1 MNFYKGIRKSGLIL
15 GLILGLQNLAS
26 AQELK
31 FEFNT
36 VDGWGYIT
44 EFELIAKNKLVNTT
58 IHTEMVWIR
67 EDNTLPAAWTAA
79 ICDNALCHNIDI
91 DSADFTMMQNDS
103 FDFKVNFYP
112 QTNNGRATNRVRVY
126 AKNDPSV
133 STTAVFNA
141 QGWGLSVYQ
150 TDAQGLL
157 IFPNPANEV
166 LVVELPRSNGGDI
179 QVLNALGQEVIHGFV
194 SGNKAELNTT
204 SLAEGVYVLNIRQG
218 DHTYTRKF
226 LKN

>member
-1 MNFYKGIRKSGLIL
+1 MKIYSAIRKTLLFTGLFW
-15 GLILGLQNLAS
+15 GLQYSAS

-31 FEFNT
+31 FEKNV

-79 ICDNALCHNIDI
+79 ICDNALCHNTDI
-91 DSADFTMMQNDS
+91 DSAEFTMMQNDS
-103 FDFKVNFYP
+103 FYFKVNFYP
-112 QTNNGRATNRVRVY
+112 QTNNGNATNRVRVY
-126 AKNDPSV
+126 AKSDPSV
-133 STTAVFNA
+133 SATAVFNA

-157 IFPNPANEV
+157 IYPNPANDV
-166 LVVELPRSNGGDI
+166 LVVELPVSKSGEI
-179 QVLNALGQEVIHGFV
+179 QVVNAIGQTQMQVFV
-194 SGNKAELNTT
+194 TQNKAELNTS
-204 SLAEGVYVLNIRQG
+204 SLSEGVYFLNIRQG
-218 DHTYTRKF
+218 DKTYTRKF

>member
-157 IFPNPANEV
+157 IYPNPANEV
-166 LVVELPRSNGGDI
+166 LVVELPRSNAGDI
-179 QVLNALGQEVIHGFV
+179 QVLNALGQEVIRGFV

>member
-1 MNFYKGIRKSGLIL
+1 MNFSSAIRKTGLIL
-15 GLILGLQNLAS
+15 SLIFGLHSASS

-44 EFELIAKNKLVNTT
+44 EFELVAKNKLKNTT

-157 IFPNPANEV
+157 IYPNPANDI
-166 LVVELPRSNGGDI
+166 LVVEMPASNGGDI
-179 QVLNALGQEVIHGFV
+179 EVLNALGQIEMHAFAA
-194 SGNKAELNTT
+194 GNKAEINTS
-204 SLAEGVYVLNIRQG
+204 SLSEGVYMLNIRQG
-218 DHTYTRKF
+218 DKTYTRKF